1 MFPLSPAASP
11 GCPLSPPPV
20 GNCNSLLSN
29 SWYAADVSSRSVFA
43 TTVRTELV
51 VVVFAVV
58 LVLVV
63 VLIVSSWWVLSR
75 PK

>member
-11 GCPLSPPPV
+11 GCPLSPPPPPLV

-43 TTVRTELV
+43 TTVRTLV
-51 VVVFAVV
+51 VVLFAVV

-63 VLIVSSWWVLSR
+63 VLVSSWVSR

>member
-29 SWYAADVSSRSVFA
+29 SWYAADVSSRPVFA
-43 TTVRTELV
+43 TTVRTLV
-51 VVVFAVV
+51 VVLFAVV

-63 VLIVSSWWVLSR
+63 VLGVSSWVSR

>member
-43 TTVRTELV
+43 TTVRTLV
-51 VVVFAVV
+51 VVLFAVV

-63 VLIVSSWWVLSR
+63 VLGVSSWVSR